1 METARTPGRAGASP
15 PAADGSSSRR
25 SLAPDLA
32 RGVMLLVIATA
43 HAHMFAQMSGA
54 PGHGIADAGDRI
66 ATGAMTLFA
75 DLRGYPMF
83 AALFGYGLARIH
95 RRRTEQ
101 GREWPWT
108 RKLLRRRGLWMIA
121 FGAVHAAL
129 LFFGDILAV
138 YGLLALAF
146 TGALRLS
153 DRGLLR
159 AAWAAL
165 AVAAASLLAFNLAVP
180 PGPKPEVPEG
190 VTAELFFRLSM
201 WPFLL
206 VFMLLATAFPFL
218 IGMWAGRRRLLE
230 RPGPY
235 LPLLRRTAVIG
246 IPVAVAG
253 GLPQALV
260 LTGAWAD
267 PSGPAAAFAST
278 LHQVSGFAGGFGYA
292 ALIAL
297 AAARIS
303 AGRPGPVATAL
314 AALGRRSLT
323 FYLLQSVAWAVLFA
337 SYGFGLEVS
346 TAAGVAIGTAVWA
359 ATVVLAG
366 LMHRAEVNGPAET
379 VLRRLAYGPSGR
391 AD

>member
-1 METARTPGRAGASP
+1 METARTPEQSGSSP
-15 PAADGSSSRR
+15 PPGDAAPPRR

-54 PGHGIADAGDRI
+54 PGGGIADAWDRI
-66 ATGAMTLFA
+66 ATGTMALFA

-101 GREWPWT
+101 GQDWPRT
-108 RKLLRRRGLWMIA
+108 RRLLRRRGLWMAA
-121 FGAVHAAL
+121 FGAVHAVL

-138 YGLLALAF
+138 YGVLALVF

-165 AVAAASLLAFNLAVP
+165 AVVTASLLAFGLALP
-180 PGPKPEVPEG
+180 AGAKPEIPEG

-206 VFMLLATAFPFL
+206 VFMLFATAFPFL
-218 IGMWAGRRRLLE
+218 VGMWAGRRRLLE

-235 LPLLRRTAVIG
+235 LPLLRRTAAIG
-246 IPVAVAG
+246 VPVAVAG

-260 LTGAWAD
+260 LTGAWTP
-267 PSGPAAAFAST
+267 PSLPVAALVST

-303 AGRPGPVATAL
+303 ARGPGPVTTAL

-323 FYLLQSVAWAVLFA
+323 FYLLQSVAWAALFA

-346 TAAGVAIGTAVWA
+346 TAAGVAIGAAVWA
-359 ATVVLAG
+359 VTVALAG
-366 LMHRAEVNGPAET
+366 LMHRAGMSGPAET
-379 VLRRLAYGPSGR
+379 ALRRLAYGPSGR